1 MLSAV
6 LAIIA
11 GACSLAPYVAVYLV
25 TVALFDPDGGGSDA
39 ILWIAIGTAGAIV
52 VRAVAAALSTHVGH
66 VAAYRTLADLR
77 MAIARQ
83 LGVLPLGRVQ
93 ARSTGEMK
101 KLLHDDVEQ
110 MEEALA
116 HGVPDLAAAAAV
128 PITTTILL
136 FAVDWRLALVALG
149 SLVLLVVVSGIGMAL
164 AAGNNK
170 PFAEHTATLNRA
182 VMGYLQGIKVIRGF
196 LRPDSG
202 YDQARSA
209 IITSASLQ
217 HRVTAGPLSW
227 LVSFMMVATGF
238 AIALLLPV
246 AGLRFADGSID
257 LATLALFLLIGL
269 AYLGPIIS
277 LVGVLA
283 TIMTRI
289 QFAADAIGE
298 ILAEPPLPQATSP
311 RIPESFDVAF
321 HEVSFSYADTAADS
335 DASPPDASPAVAT
348 ADDDPALSDGE
359 VPSDASHPVLD
370 SVSLTIPAGAR
381 YALVGPTGAGKSTV
395 ARLIARFWD
404 PTAGRVTI
412 GGVDVRDIPSAE
424 LARLVAFV
432 QQDEYIFAASLREN
446 VRLAR
451 PDASDA
457 EVEAAGRSAQ
467 LDAVADRL
475 ESGWDT
481 ALPAGGGILSGGERQ
496 RVSIARALLADAPVV
511 VLDEATAALDAQ
523 TERETLAAIDAVT
536 SGRTVIAIAHRLA
549 TIRSSDRILYLDGG
563 RISAAGTHDEL
574 LAHSPGYATLWNAY
588 TRASGWHL
596 STAPASPDAP
606 ISRRSHETG
615 VTPTDVDVHDVGV
628 YDVDGYDADGYDA
641 AARSIVTPGLG
652 EMGFTRQWITLLG
665 RGWPVLLR
673 RGVPKLILESLLR
686 GIPLLAVFLV
696 LNAAITG
703 ITEDEPFDRSLVWW
717 VTGVLVA
724 GLLVRFLAI
733 RWANGTVWTVAADS
747 KADLQLSIV
756 ERLRHVPLGFFSRV
770 DNGRITTLV
779 GNDTMMVDFQNIP
792 QQVAAALIQPIYL
805 SVILL
810 ILDWRLGLAALI
822 GFPIFIGITIWSDRI
837 YHRVFADVHRARRDA
852 TMVLIEQA
860 KGAAVLRGNPGSF
873 IGGRFAGA
881 VDRLRDTSIAMSVQ
895 AAPAIALGA
904 ISVESGLV
912 AVILVGSAL
921 YGAGAVSATTLLLF
935 LVISLTVYQPIQEL
949 NVLAGYRRNQ
959 QEIARKIGEV
969 WDAPILTEPE
979 HPAVAADATIEFR
992 DVTFSYRHSE
1002 DPALDDDVRET
1013 VLRNVSFTAPAGTIT
1028 ALVGPSGSGKSTIAN
1043 LTARLWDVDSGAI
1056 LIGGRDLRELGSDGV
1071 MSLVTTVYQDVYL
1084 FNDTVRYNVTLGRPE
1099 ATDEQIWAALEAA
1112 QCDDV
1117 VRGLPDGLESVI
1129 DDAGTSLSGGQRQRL
1144 SIARALLKD
1153 SPILILDEAVAS
1165 VDPDTEARIQDAIGR
1180 LAAGR
1185 TVLVIA
1191 HRLETVRDVDQILT
1205 VRDGTVTSSAALPA

>member
-1 MLSAV
+1 MPSDTAEPATFGSILGRHRFGLVLSAV

-25 TVALFDPDGGGSDA
+25 TVALFDPNGGGSGA
-39 ILWIAIGTAGAIV
+39 IVWIAIGTAAAIV
-52 VRAVAAALSTHVGH
+52 LRAVAAALSTHIGH

-238 AIALLLPV
+238 AIAILLPV
-246 AGLRFADGSID
+246 AGLQYANGSID

-298 ILAEPPLPQATSP
+298 ILAEPPLPQSTSP

-321 HEVSFSYADTAADS
+321 HEVSFSYTDRT
-335 DASPPDASPAVAT
+335 ASPPDAT
-348 ADDDPALSDGE
+348 ADGDPASPDGA
-359 VPSDASHPVLD
+359 VPSETSHPVLD

-404 PTAGRVTI
+404 PTAGQVTI

-451 PDASDA
+451 PDATDV
-457 EVEAAGRSAQ
+457 EVEAAGRAAR
-467 LDAVADRL
+467 LEAVADRL

-481 ALPAGGGILSGGERQ
+481 VLPGGGGNLSGGERQ

-549 TIRSSDRILYLDGG
+549 TIRSSDRILYLDDG
-563 RISAAGTHDEL
+563 RISAAGTHEEL

-596 STAPASPDAP
+596 STAPTSPEIPTSPRFHGTDF
-606 ISRRSHETG
+606 
-615 VTPTDVDVHDVGV
+615 TPTD
-628 YDVDGYDADGYDA
+628 ADGHDA

-703 ITEDEPFDRSLVWW
+703 ITEDQPFDRSLVWS

-756 ERLRHVPLGFFSRV
+756 ERLRRVPLGFFSRV

-852 TMVLIEQA
+852 TMILIEQA

-873 IGGRFAGA
+873 IGRRFAGA

-895 AAPAIALGA
+895 AAPAVALGA

-992 DVTFSYRHSE
+992 DVTFSYRHSD
-1002 DPALDDDVRET
+1002 DPALDDDVRDT

-1028 ALVGPSGSGKSTIAN
+1028 ALVGPSGAGKSTIAN

-1056 LIGGRDLRELGSDGV
+1056 LIGGHDLRELGSDGV